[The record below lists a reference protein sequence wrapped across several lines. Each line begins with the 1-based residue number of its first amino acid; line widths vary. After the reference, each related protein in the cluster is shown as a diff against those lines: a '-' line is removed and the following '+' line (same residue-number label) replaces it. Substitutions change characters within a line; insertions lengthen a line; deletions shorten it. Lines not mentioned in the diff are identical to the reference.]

1 MADSHIHTDIEESD
15 NKEENFE
22 EMVEFAKKVLGKL
35 SSQEITLKESL
46 QLYEQGME
54 SLKKAQSLLEDAKIK
69 YQEFQESKED

>member
-1 MADSHIHTDIEESD
+1 MADSHIYTDTKEND
-15 NKEENFE
+15 DKEENFE
-22 EMVEFAKKVLGKL
+22 EMVEFAKKVLSKL

-54 SLKKAQSLLEDAKIK
+54 SLKKAQNLLEDAKIK

>member
-1 MADSHIHTDIEESD
+1 MADSHIYTDTKEND
-15 NKEENFE
+15 DKEENFE
-22 EMVEFAKKVLGKL
+22 EMVEFAKKVLNKL

-54 SLKKAQSLLEDAKIK
+54 SLRKAQNLLEDAKIK

>member
-1 MADSHIHTDIEESD
+1 MADSRIYTDTKENDE
-15 NKEENFE
+15 KEENFE
-22 EMVEFAKKVLGKL
+22 EMVEFAKKVLNKL

-54 SLKKAQSLLEDAKIK
+54 SLKKAQNLLENAKIK